1 MSRGRGGFRGPAGTH
16 RIAGVDIPADADIQ
30 LDQKPPPTPDYPGR
44 DVGPTKRA
52 DRNEK
57 LQSAKY
63 RHIKHRIQ
71 GGPMHSIL
79 GHQHRVTKP
88 GSRAK
93 SAAAHFDP
101 FEGMETWSQK
111 YAPKKQRMPKLS
123 ERPYVFRH
131 FPKELWTTLDP
142 HQSTANGVAGS
153 GKSKKT
159 LIFDREVS
167 DDEDPA
173 DVYQDG
179 EVPPE
184 DEEVDDDYADDESE
198 GDYNAEQYFEG
209 GDELDGDDDGDG
221 GGVGGDYD

>member
-1 MSRGRGGFRGPAGTH
+1 M
-16 RIAGVDIPADADIQ
+16 
-30 LDQKPPPTPDYPGR
+30 
-44 DVGPTKRA
+44 
-52 DRNEK
+52 
-57 LQSAKY
+57 
-63 RHIKHRIQ
+63 
-71 GGPMHSIL
+71 
-79 GHQHRVTKP
+79 
-88 GSRAK
+88 
-93 SAAAHFDP
+93 
-101 FEGMETWSQK
+101 
-111 YAPKKQRMPKLS
+111 
-123 ERPYVFRH
+123 FRH